1 MVAVSRILAD
11 KGSQVHAIAAGA
23 SVLEAAELMNTHKIG
38 ALVVT
43 EGGPAGDAATGVV
56 GIVTERDVLRRV
68 VARRRDPAETR
79 VREIMTREVICCQ
92 VDTPL
97 DDARNLFMQ
106 KKIRHLPVLDAQ
118 GTLAGLISIGDI
130 NAHEL
135 DGTQLEIQYLHEYL
149 MGRG

>member
-1 MVAVSRILAD
+1 MPAVSRILAD
-11 KGSQVHAIAAGA
+11 KGSQVHAISAQA

-38 ALVVT
+38 ALVVA
-43 EGGPAGDAATGVV
+43 EGDARADVAAGVV
-56 GIVTERDVLRRV
+56 GIVTERDVLRRA

-79 VREIMTREVICCQ
+79 VSEIMTREVICCQ

-97 DDARNLFMQ
+97 KEARNLFMQ
-106 KKIRHLPVLDAQ
+106 KKIRHLPVLDER
-118 GTLAGLISIGDI
+118 GRLAGLISIGDI